1 LVRLVRG
8 EIGERKK
15 GRREKG
21 QGLRGKEGGVLPL
34 APCFWGAYSWAVKM
48 RAIKSQQR
56 GECLTKVL
64 TSSFEVRGE
73 GVRADLAGVSL
84 GARRLSG
91 QKAILV

>member
-1 LVRLVRG
+1 
-8 EIGERKK
+8 
-15 GRREKG
+15 
-21 QGLRGKEGGVLPL
+21 VLPL

-73 GVRADLAGVSL
+73 GVRADLEHRFSNRDIERVWGVW
-84 GARRLSG
+84 G
-91 QKAILV
+91 VWEVWEE